1 MIQINSNYGLKSI
14 FANVFKN
21 VESVSVS
28 TKQFTPDS
36 LHTNL
41 ANNNYK
47 LFITNQL
54 TGKVFST
61 FLTYDY
67 SDSRGA
73 YFTFELGDGTNN
85 TLLIDELGTFTY
97 EVYNMTNT
105 TAPADRINV
114 LDSGLFRIYNNV
126 TFEDNYFDAD
136 KQTIPTTKVYKPS

>member
-1 MIQINSNYGLKSI
+1 MIQINSNYGVKSI

-28 TKQFTPDS
+28 TTQYTPDS

-41 ANNNYK
+41 ATNRYK

-54 TGKVFST
+54 TNKVFSV
-61 FLTYDY
+61 FLTYVY
-67 SDSRGA
+67 SNARGS

-85 TLLIDELGTFTY
+85 TLLVDEKGTFTY
-97 EVYNMTNT
+97 DIYNMSNT
-105 TAPADRINV
+105 TSISDKINV

-126 TFEDNYFDAD
+126 TFEDKYFDAD
-136 KQTIPTTKVYKPS
+136 QQTIPISKVYKPS